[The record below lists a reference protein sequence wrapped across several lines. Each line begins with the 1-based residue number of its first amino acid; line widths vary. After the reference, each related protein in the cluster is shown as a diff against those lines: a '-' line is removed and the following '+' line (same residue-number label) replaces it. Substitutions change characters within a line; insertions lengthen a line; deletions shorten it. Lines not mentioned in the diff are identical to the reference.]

1 MKIESEKHRFEGA
14 TINGVAVTDLL
25 AYWQTGRGAKGA

>member
-1 MKIESEKHRFEGA
+1 MTTHIAQLSIGLPLVDAKLEGA

-25 AYWQTGRGAKGA
+25 AY